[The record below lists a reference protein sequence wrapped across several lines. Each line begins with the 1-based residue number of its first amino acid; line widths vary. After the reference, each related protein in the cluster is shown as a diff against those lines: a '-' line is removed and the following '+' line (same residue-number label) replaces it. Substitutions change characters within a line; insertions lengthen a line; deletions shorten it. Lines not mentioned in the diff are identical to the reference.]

1 MFLTMLDKE
10 TREILDRLT
19 APATKT
25 RQNPVDFYKCRDVN
39 DPTRAWSAAGVDFY
53 MPRFRDSKER
63 PDDNKVLYIPDTV
76 FFQDLQT
83 RSQNGWKSRIFGYD
97 PDLNLNYIELE
108 PGERV
113 AIPSGIKARFNIKD
127 IALVAFNKSGVA
139 TKKGL
144 TVGACVVDED
154 YLGEI
159 HISLINTSNTEQIRL
174 YENEKL
180 VQFLVIPL
188 VRPRFGMLTENE
200 WDEYV
205 RESGSLRGAGWQGS
219 SDK

>member
-1 MFLTMLDKE
+1 MLDKE
-10 TREILDRLT
+10 TREVLDRLT

-39 DPTRAWSAAGVDFY
+39 DPTRAWSAAGIDFY

-83 RSQNGWKSRIFGYD
+83 RSQNGWKSHIFGYD
-97 PDLNLNYIELE
+97 PDSDLNYIELE

-113 AIPSGIKARFNIKD
+113 AIPSGIKARFNMKD

>member
-1 MFLTMLDKE
+1 MLDKE
-10 TREILDRLT
+10 TRDVLDRLT

-53 MPRFRDSKER
+53 MPRFRDSKEQ

-97 PDLNLNYIELE
+97 PDSNLNYIALE

-113 AIPSGIKARFNIKD
+113 AIPSGIKVRFNMKD

-188 VRPRFGMLTENE
+188 VRPCFSMLTENE